1 MFEEYKRR
9 RGFIKTLLSSAATLL
24 TVSPF
29 SKTFGSAILT
39 LEPRTRLPNP
49 YVTNDGQPILVYVTA
64 ENYQQALG
72 MALNELGGLGLLVN
86 NIQDVLSI
94 PERCRW

>member
-29 SKTFGSAILT
+29 SKSFDSAILT

-49 YVTNDGQPILVYVTA
+49 YITSDGRPILVCVTA
-64 ENYQQALG
+64 ENYQRALG